1 MTAWLRKYVWH
12 NAGLKLFSLAL
23 AVFLW
28 AAVAREPIAE
38 VAVTVP
44 IEFTGVPDNLEISS
58 DTIPQASVRVRGP
71 ARIVRDVGQLSVH
84 ADIDLTGAKPG
95 ERTYE
100 LSPSRIQVPHD
111 IQVMQ
116 VVPTRLRL
124 VLDERATRTVDIR
137 PRVIGTF
144 ATGIRIARILAE
156 PPAVTI
162 VGPAKRVD
170 AVEAATTDPVDAT
183 GVVGRQTFTTHVY
196 VSDPLVRV
204 AHPEP
209 VHVTVV
215 TEKVPVNSGKG
226 EQ

>member
-1 MTAWLRKYVWH
+1 MTAWLRKYVLH
-12 NAGLKLFSLAL
+12 NAGLKLVSLAA

-38 VAVTVP
+38 VAVNVP
-44 IEFTGVPDNLEISS
+44 IEFTNVPDNLEISS
-58 DTIPQASVRVRGP
+58 EMVPQASVRVRGP
-71 ARIVRDVGQLSVH
+71 ARIVRDAGQLSVH

-100 LSPSRIQVPHD
+100 LGPSRIQVPGD
-111 IQVMQ
+111 VRVMQ

-124 VLDERATRTVDIR
+124 VLDQRATKQVDIR

-144 ATGIRIARILAE
+144 ASGIRIARILAE
-156 PPAVTI
+156 PQTVTI
-162 VGPAKRVD
+162 VGPEKRVA
-170 AVEAATTDPVDAT
+170 AVESATTDPVDAT
-183 GVVGRQTFTTHVY
+183 GVVGRQTFTSHVY

-204 AHPEP
+204 SYLGP

-215 TEKVPVNSGKG
+215 TEKVPLAAGPG
-226 EQ
+226 GR